1 MRTIRTVSIVAAV
14 VFAAVFGADRAET
27 AGKKLIYMAVWI
39 GCEDV
44 CRGLQ
49 DYIAEQGIDAE
60 VVVRDAD
67 RDKSKL
73 PGFVDE
79 ARALKADLVV
89 TWGTS
94 VTLGI
99 AGTLKDQDDPRFLN
113 DIPLVFTVV
122 ADPVRSNVIESYE
135 KTGRSN
141 ITGTRNRVPESV
153 NIKSIRRYMPN
164 FRRLGILYNPAEEN
178 SVLKVEEVRG
188 LTGELDFELE
198 AVALGMGEDGQPAP
212 ASIGPKLAEL
222 KSRGAEFVYLG
233 SSTFLEKNGEL
244 FTASAVE
251 AGLPVLSPYE
261 HLVQEA
267 QALMSVAARD
277 YDVGLLAGD
286 QAAKILVEGRS
297 PGELP
302 VISIDQY
309 AYTVNMRVAKQ
320 LDLLPS
326 IDFLQ
331 FVEIVE

>member
-1 MRTIRTVSIVAAV
+1 MRRIRTVGIVAAV
-14 VFAAVFGADRAET
+14 VFAAVFGVDRAEA
-27 AGKKLIYMAVWI
+27 AGKKLVYMAVWI

-44 CRGLQ
+44 CRGFQ
-49 DYIAEQGIDAE
+49 DYIAESGIDAE
-60 VVVRDAD
+60 VVVRNAD

-73 PGFVDE
+73 PGFVEE
-79 ARALKADLVV
+79 ARALEADLVV

-99 AGTLKDQDDPRFLN
+99 AGTLADQDDPRFLR

-122 ADPVRSNVIESYE
+122 ADPVGSNIIASYE
-135 KTGRSN
+135 STGRPN
-141 ITGTRNRVPESV
+141 VTGTRNRVPESV

-164 FRRLGILYNPAEEN
+164 FRRLGILYNPAEKN

-188 LTGELDFELE
+188 LTGRLDFELE
-198 AVALGMGEDGQPAP
+198 AVALDIGADGQPDP
-212 ASIGPKLAEL
+212 ASIGPKLTEL

-233 SSTFLEKNGEL
+233 SSTFLEKNGDE
-244 FTASAVE
+244 FTAEAVK

-261 HLVQEA
+261 HLVHDA
-267 QALMSVAARD
+267 QALMSIAARD
-277 YDVGLLAGD
+277 YDVGILAGQ

-320 LDLLPS
+320 LNLLPS
-326 IDFLQ
+326 VEFLQ
-331 FVEIVE
+331 IVEIVE